1 MSAMSVDANHLA
13 RSPSQTYRFG
23 SFEVD
28 PNAGQVRKGS
38 SKLRVPGQ
46 SFEILHL
53 LLEHPGE
60 VVTRKELRG
69 RLWPDDTFVDFDHGL
84 NAAINKLREV
94 LADSAER
101 PRYIETLPRRGY
113 RFIAEVRVGPGAPL
127 RRRTKIALKRIRSL
141 AVLPLENLS
150 GDPEQE
156 YFVDGMTEALIT
168 NLAKIRA
175 LRVISRASVMRYKG
189 TRTPLREIAQEL
201 NVDGVVEG
209 SVLRVGEH
217 VRISAQFLH
226 ASFDA
231 HLWAESYER
240 DIRDVFALQAEVAQA
255 IAAEIRIQVT
265 PRERKRFRQVRKIDP
280 KTYEAYLLGRFFLN
294 KRTPEGVSK
303 SLVYF
308 QKAIER
314 DPGYALAYAGLAD
327 TYVGLGFAFHEIA
340 SPLEVMPK
348 ARAAA
353 KKALE
358 IDESLGE
365 AHATLAFISTIHDYD
380 WEAAERGFTRALALN
395 PGNARI
401 HHLHA
406 AYLSYQGRL
415 NEAQAEIE
423 RARET
428 DPLSVPINNH
438 AATVLYFRRDYD
450 QAIERSRR
458 TLVLDASFPN
468 AHLILSLSYQQ
479 KRMYADAMAEAKKA
493 ASFSGRSAA
502 SLGCIGGCYAALGR
516 LSEAKKVIK
525 ELQAL
530 SERKYVSP
538 FVIAWVY
545 VNLRDKEAALA
556 HLEQAYAERSTYLP
570 HIKID
575 PSLDSLRSDSRFQ
588 DLLRHMNLQQ

>member
-1 MSAMSVDANHLA
+1 MRAMSADANHPA
-13 RSPSQTYRFG
+13 RSPSRIYRFG
-23 SFEVD
+23 DFEVD
-28 PNAGQVRKGS
+28 LRAGQVRKGG
-38 SKLRVPGQ
+38 SKLRLPGQ

-60 VVTRKELRG
+60 VVTRQELRG
-69 RLWPDDTFVDFDHGL
+69 RLWPDDTFVDFEHGL

-94 LADSAER
+94 LGDSAER

-113 RFIAEVRVGPGAPL
+113 RFIAEVREGPGGP
-127 RRRTKIALKRIRSL
+127 LKRIRSL
-141 AVLPLENLS
+141 AVLPFENLS

-168 NLAKIRA
+168 DLAKISA

-189 TRTPLREIAQEL
+189 TCKPHSEIAQEL
-201 NVDGVVEG
+201 SVDGVVEG
-209 SVLRVGEH
+209 SVLRVGKH
-217 VRISAQFLH
+217 VRISAQLLH
-226 ASFDA
+226 ASFDG

-240 DIRDVFALQAEVAQA
+240 DLRDVFALQAEVAQA
-255 IAAEIRIQVT
+255 IAGEIRIQVT
-265 PRERKRFRQVRKIDP
+265 PRERKRLRQVRRVDP
-280 KTYEAYLLGRFFLN
+280 RAYEAYMLGRFFWN
-294 KRTPEGVSK
+294 KRTPEGMSK
-303 SLVYF
+303 SLVHF
-308 QKAIER
+308 QQAIEQ

-327 TYVGLGFAFHEIA
+327 AYVGLGFALHEIA
-340 SPLEVMPK
+340 SSREVMPK

-380 WEAAERGFTRALALN
+380 WEAANRGFTRALVLN
-395 PGNARI
+395 PGNAKV

-415 NEAQAEIE
+415 DEAQAEIE
-423 RARET
+423 QARET
-428 DPLSVPINNH
+428 DPLSLPINNH
-438 AATVLYFRRDYD
+438 EAVVFYFRREYD
-450 QAIERSRR
+450 QAIKQARR
-458 TLVLDASFPN
+458 TLDLDASFPN
-468 AHLILSLSYQQ
+468 AHLTLSLIYQQ
-479 KRMYADAMAEAKKA
+479 KAKYADALAEAEKA

-516 LSEAKKVIK
+516 PNEAKNVIK
-525 ELQAL
+525 ELQTL
-530 SERKYVSP
+530 SKGQYVSP

-570 HIKID
+570 HIKVD
-575 PSLDSLRSDSRFQ
+575 PSLDFLRSDPRFK
-588 DLLRHMNLQQ
+588 DLQCRVGLPA